1 MTDNVHERI
10 RRLAGSNG
18 QGETGTSSSGKQAPG
33 RLDLPSL
40 AMVQKV
46 YTTSIS
52 VPEIRPTGHD
62 RRSRREAQEAQREL
76 NLIALRAAKSGQAID
91 ASRAVTTYALHS
103 FDRGQEE
110 VMDIY
115 HGRSRYPEMN
125 EMMGQVVAQSLQQMA
140 AGILALSELHIKRQT
155 EEL

>member
-1 MTDNVHERI
+1 MADNVHERI
-10 RRLAGSNG
+10 RRLASSNG
-18 QGETGTSSSGKQAPG
+18 QGEPDNAQAGKQAPG

-40 AMVQKV
+40 VMVQKV

-52 VPEIRPTGHD
+52 VPEIRPVGHD

-76 NLIALRAAKSGQAID
+76 SLIALRAAKFGVAIE
-91 ASRAVTTYALHS
+91 AVRSVGTYALSS
-103 FDRGQEE
+103 FDRGQEDI
-110 VMDIY
+110 MDIY

-140 AGILALSELHIKRQT
+140 AGILALAELHIKRQT